1 MSVYTGWDAPGIGV
15 YCLMAIIGR
24 VIISFLFEARL
35 LNDIEHRTLHRRELA
50 PPGLFLHQPIM
61 IDATRTLLLRLL
73 DTPQQLFPHLRHMAG
88 TIILSSAYGIDVL
101 PSNDPYVAIAEK
113 GLEALAVGGKP
124 AGYLVDSMPILKHVP
139 HWFQRCANEWRKSVE
154 EMPEVTMGYV
164 KRAMVRS

>member
-1 MSVYTGWDAPGIGV
+1 
-15 YCLMAIIGR
+15 MAIIGR
-24 VIISFLFEARL
+24 VIISFFFEARL

-73 DTPQQLFPHLRHMAG
+73 DTPHELFPHLRHMAG

-101 PSNDPYVAIAEK
+101 PSNDPHVAIAEK
-113 GLEALAVGGKP
+113 GLEAFAVGGKP

-139 HWFQRCANEWRKSVE
+139 PWFPGAGFQRCAKEWRKSVE

-164 KRAMVRS
+164 KSAMVRF